1 MYGPNEVYILST
13 GHFPNSFTN
22 PANPTTF
29 NYESQLL
36 FNGPDAAIEISGG
49 KVTAYMNG
57 TVSNNEAFLAQVDA
71 YEHSILEGAT
81 RLRGSIDNKVVLAG
95 VWYHVEFNERPRFEA
110 YIVHVITPGG
120 KVSSTPYREDLFDH
134 DSPGEGM
141 TSGRRIIA
149 DDAAEAIDALEAY
162 TEQLVKLDEQ
172 WPSNSGLKPIQGIIW
187 FPVDPSAEH
196 APIVV
201 IRAMGWKA
209 YARQGAARHD
219 DPVRSEM
226 LLALSNGE
234 GDNLVSPE
242 LSKAIKDIAG
252 KTTSS
257 GNEVDDDDNRVWALR
272 KLRQTPFGFHNQN
285 VVVRRVAD
293 QPASLSELANT
304 TPLKGYWSQIRYK
317 SGGADAPFF
326 HAFDDDDLMAT
337 SRFASVVLSP
347 LDIMDDTTECVFGSD
362 WVKAAGDNVEIR
374 LLAQG
379 REPTLSW

>member
-13 GHFPNSFTN
+13 GHFPDSFTN

-57 TVSNNEAFLAQVDA
+57 TVSNNEAFLAHVDA
-71 YEHSILEGAT
+71 YEHSILEGAM
-81 RLRGSIDNKVVLAG
+81 RLRGSIDNKVVLTG
-95 VWYHVEFNERPRFEA
+95 VWYHVEYDERPRFEA
-110 YIVHVITPGG
+110 YIVHVVTPDGEV
-120 KVSSTPYREDLFDH
+120 KSTPYREELFDH
-134 DSPGEGM
+134 DSPEEGLVG
-141 TSGRRIIA
+141 GREFVA
-149 DDAAEAIDALEAY
+149 DDAAEAVDALGAY
-162 TEQLVKLDEQ
+162 TEQLVKLDDQ
-172 WPSNSGLKPIQGIIW
+172 WPSNSGLKPVQGVIW
-187 FPVDPSAEH
+187 FPVNASAGD

-209 YARQGAARHD
+209 YARQGAAR
-219 DPVRSEM
+219 PENPARSDM
-226 LLALSNGE
+226 LLALSSAE
-234 GDNLVSPE
+234 GHSLVSPE

-257 GNEVDDDDNRVWALR
+257 GIEVDDDENRVWALR
-272 KLRQTPFGFHNQN
+272 KLRQTPFGFHNQK

-293 QPASLSELANT
+293 KPASLSELANT
-304 TPLKGYWSQIRYK
+304 THLKGYWSQIRYK

-326 HAFDDDDLMAT
+326 HAFDDDDLVAT
-337 SRFASVVLSP
+337 GRFASVVLSP

-362 WVKAAGDNVEIR
+362 WVQAAGDNVEIR
-374 LLAQG
+374 LLALG